1 MKTQIKMLFGCCLL
15 MAIAF
20 FTSGCGSAKETEN
33 VNPNGI
39 YTLITL
45 DGNTIPATVSE
56 GGHTI
61 QVLSG
66 SFTFDGKGN
75 CISKMTFVPQGG
87 DQQIMEVNATYTM
100 SDSTLTMKWQN
111 AGITTGTINGDIFT
125 MMNEG
130 TKLVFKK

>member
-1 MKTQIKMLFGCCLL
+1 MTALGIFIS
-15 MAIAF
+15 A
-20 FTSGCGSAKETEN
+20 CGSGKDTEKI
-33 VNPNGI
+33 NPNGI

-45 DGNTIPATVSE
+45 DGNSIPATVSE

-87 DQQIMEVNATYTM
+87 NQQTMEVNATYTI

-111 AGITTGTINGDIFT
+111 AGVTTGTLNGDIFT